1 MKVAPCR
8 PLHVHDQNL
17 AGICFLQVSLMSLYL
32 ARCTT
37 LSLNEIDASHYRI
50 KWHWPYLLCNKIAWR
65 CVVAGLE
72 VHPVAHHL
80 CTFSNNIS
88 ICVFVSS
95 FWHIHPSEASCT
107 FSFFP
112 CLFLC
117 FVNLFVFMVIGGG
130 IMLPEKTLL
139 HRKRPRLV
147 SNVCVFMAQLCI

>member
-1 MKVAPCR
+1 MWLYLLSCPPS
-8 PLHVHDQNL
+8 PLWIREPDESSSMPTSTCTRSEFGRNL
-17 AGICFLQVSLMSLYL
+17 FSPGLMSLYL

-50 KWHWPYLLCNKIAWR
+50 KWHWPYLLCNRIAWR

-95 FWHIHPSEASCT
+95 FWHIHPSEASCI

-112 CLFLC
+112 CLSFCVLWTY
-117 FVNLFVFMVIGGG
+117 LYSWLLAGG
-130 IMLPEKTLL
+130 
-139 HRKRPRLV
+139 
-147 SNVCVFMAQLCI
+147 